1 MPITY
6 YISVHTGQFVPL
18 KAKPKRRAKYNGL
31 SYLVLPAVIFCLL
44 LLIHC
49 LSASL
54 IFAQETIDISADR
67 LEYLSET
74 NTYIAK
80 GSAIVTSGDTTLSAD
95 DIRLN
100 NNTSEA
106 LAVGNVV
113 YEDIDT
119 IINADRIE
127 LNLKTKLGV
136 IYNSYIFYKKENYH
150 LRGGDLRKFGEKSY
164 FLDTASVTTC
174 DASPPEWHISGKFV
188 KTELNKKIEARD
200 TALYIKNVPVLYTPY
215 FWMPLSRK
223 RQTGFLV
230 PSAGSSSTKG
240 LIYEQGFFWAIKED
254 KDATFYLD
262 YFSKKG
268 FGKGIE
274 YRYIINS
281 ENRGKF
287 WGYHLR
293 DTDLKR
299 DFIEIKSYNNM
310 QLPYGIT
317 SYLKLNI
324 VNTFDYYDILGE
336 TSFRTSELSSLIST
350 PISSLISV
358 FDFESSDI
366 LQKYLESNLQF
377 SKPFRGGRVYLLDQ
391 YRQNLEEDWD
401 IIPNQNVLSLGLILN
416 TRSKGPI
423 MYDVSFTGSDFRTD
437 DGDLG
442 QRLDL
447 NSSIYLSHGRA
458 VNLTQ
463 KIGLRETVYFL
474 NSPDENKDRLLLDL
488 SSSLTTRLI
497 KRYSSFIHLIEPALE
512 YVYIPDAGDD
522 DIPFLDSIDSIEHVS
537 SIIYSFTNRIESYSP
552 SGLNA
557 GFRLSQSYNL
567 LSDDNHFSPIV
578 AEGSLTSPLVDL
590 SVNTSYDIHE
600 TRITDSIASI
610 KYKSSMGY
618 ITLGKNFR
626 RSTDLDQYTI
636 DAGTTKPIKIKGRS
650 IPLFLYGKLW
660 YDLTGAGVQESR
672 IKTTYRSQCWAITF
686 MYSKRPDEDQLSFNI
701 ELVGLGAF
709 KW

>member
-1 MPITY
+1 MPRTY
-6 YISVHTGQFVPL
+6 YISEHTGQFFPSQ
-18 KAKPKRRAKYNGL
+18 AKPQRRAEYIV
-31 SYLVLPAVIFCLL
+31 SYSVLPIIIFCLL
-44 LLIHC
+44 FVIHF
-49 LSASL
+49 LSASF

-80 GSAIVTSGDTTLSAD
+80 GSAIVTSGNTILKAD

-100 NNTSEA
+100 NTTSEA

-113 YEDIDT
+113 YEDIET

-174 DASPPEWHISGKFV
+174 DASPPAWHISGKSI
-188 KTELNKKIEARD
+188 KTELHSKIESKD
-200 TALYIKNVPVLYTPY
+200 TTLYIKNVPVLYTPY
-215 FWMPLSRK
+215 FWMPLSKK

-230 PSAGSSSTKG
+230 PSAGSSNTKG
-240 LIYEQGFFWAIKED
+240 FIYEQGFFWAIKEN

-281 ENRGKF
+281 ENRGRF

-317 SYLKLNI
+317 SYLKLHT

-336 TSFRTSELSSLIST
+336 TSSRTSALSSLIST
-350 PISSLISV
+350 PISSWRSAL
-358 FDFESSDI
+358 FDFESSDR
-366 LQKYLESNLQF
+366 LQKYLESNLHL
-377 SKPFRGGRVYLLDQ
+377 SKPFHGGRVYLLDQ
-391 YRQNLEEDWD
+391 YRQSLEEDSD
-401 IIPNQNVLSLGLILN
+401 IVPDQNVVSLGIILN
-416 TRSKGPI
+416 TGSKGPI
-423 MYDVSFTGSDFRTD
+423 MYDVSFTGSDFRSD
-437 DGDLG
+437 DGDEG

-447 NSSIYLSHGRA
+447 KSRLYLSHGRA
-458 VNLTQ
+458 VNLKQ
-463 KIGLRETVYFL
+463 EIGLRETVYFL
-474 NSPDENKDRLLLDL
+474 SSPDKNKDRLLLDL
-488 SSSLTTRLI
+488 SSSITTRLM
-497 KRYSSFIHLIEPALE
+497 KRYSSFIHLIEPSLE

-522 DIPFLDSIDSIEHVS
+522 DIPFFDSTESIEDVS
-537 SIIYSFTNRIESYSP
+537 SIIYSLTNRIESYSP

-557 GFRLSQSYNL
+557 RFRLSQSYNL
-567 LSDDNHFSPIV
+567 LKDDNRFTPIV
-578 AEGSLTSPLVDL
+578 AEGSLSSAIVDL
-590 SVNTSYDIHE
+590 SINTSYDIHE
-600 TRITDSIASI
+600 SRLTDSIASI
-610 KYKSSMGY
+610 AFKNSAGY
-618 ITLGKNFR
+618 IKLGKNYR
-626 RSTDLDQYTI
+626 HSTDLDQYTI
-636 DAGTTKPIKIKGRS
+636 DAGTTKPLKIKGRS

-660 YDLTGAGVQESR
+660 YDLKGAGVQESR

-686 MYSKRPDEDQLSFNI
+686 MYSKRPDEDQISFNI
-701 ELVGLGAF
+701 ELVGLGAL